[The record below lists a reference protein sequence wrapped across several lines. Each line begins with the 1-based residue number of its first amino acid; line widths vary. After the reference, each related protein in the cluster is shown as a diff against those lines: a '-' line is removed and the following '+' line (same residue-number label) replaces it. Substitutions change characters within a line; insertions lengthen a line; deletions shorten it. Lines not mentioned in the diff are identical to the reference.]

1 MVLRHECPQKE
12 PAIAAER
19 PTTLS
24 QDTVG
29 PDRRGGHRG
38 SRAPGCPEP
47 VRRSPGEA
55 ASGKDVGELYSGI
68 PQNGT
73 TLGKSTAPV
82 TIYLYEDF
90 QCPVCGQFSRKTF
103 PEVVDRSVR
112 GGKVKVVSE
121 PLTFIGSDSVPAARA
136 ALAAGEQDRY
146 WPYAQ
151 LLFEN
156 QGEENSGYVT
166 DGFLKSQAE
175 NTPGLDVGE
184 WSSDLKGSSVTKQLQ
199 AAQSKAQS
207 AGVNATPTLI
217 FSGPGG
223 QTKLVGLYDYEQVSQ
238 AIAQVD

>member
-1 MVLRHECPQKE
+1 LSSKSNPRRKKSGPLGSPRTLLALVVGV
-12 PAIAAER
+12 AIVVAALLAV
-19 PTTLS
+19 LS
-24 QDTVG
+24 QFGG
-29 PDRRGGHRG
+29 PGG
-38 SRAPGCPEP
+38 S
-47 VRRSPGEA
+47 SS
-55 ASGKDVGELYSGI
+55 ASAKDVGELYSGI

-73 TLGKSTAPV
+73 TLGKGDAPV

-90 QCPVCGQFSRKTF
+90 QCPVCGQFSRETF

-166 DGFLKSQAE
+166 DAFLKGQARK
-175 NTPGLDVGE
+175 TPGLDVGE
-184 WSSDLKGSSVTKQLQ
+184 WSSDLKGSSFTRQLQ
-199 AAQSKAQS
+199 AAQAKAQS

-223 QTKLVGLYDYEQVSQ
+223 QTKLVGVHGYEQISQ

>member
-1 MVLRHECPQKE
+1 MLLALIVGVAILVAALMVV
-12 PAIAAER
+12 
-19 PTTLS
+19 LS
-24 QDTVG
+24 QFG
-29 PDRRGGHRG
+29 APEG
-38 SRAPGCPEP
+38 S
-47 VRRSPGEA
+47 S
-55 ASGKDVGELYSGI
+55 ASREDVGKLYSGI

-73 TLGKSTAPV
+73 TLGKSSAPV

-90 QCPVCGQFSRKTF
+90 QCPVCGQFSRKTL
-103 PEVVDRSVR
+103 PEVVNHSVR
-112 GGKVKVVSE
+112 DGKVKVVSE

-166 DGFLKSQAE
+166 DEFLKSQAE
-175 NTPGLDVGE
+175 DTPGLDVGA

-199 AAQSKAQS
+199 AAQAKAQS

-223 QTKLVGLYDYEQVSQ
+223 QTKLVGLYDYEQVSR